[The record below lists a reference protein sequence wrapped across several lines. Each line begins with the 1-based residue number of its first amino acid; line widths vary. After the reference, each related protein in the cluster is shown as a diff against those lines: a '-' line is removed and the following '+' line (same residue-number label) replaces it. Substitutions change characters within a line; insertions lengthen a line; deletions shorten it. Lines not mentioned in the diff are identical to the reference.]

1 MRQVETDPKKITGDF
16 GVALIKQRGEVRE
29 YPLSADEAA
38 AIADYR
44 RSFPVGDVGEGG
56 AK

>member
-16 GVALIKQRGEVRE
+16 GAMLIKQRGEVRE

-38 AIADYR
+38 AIAAYR
-44 RSFPVGDVGEGG
+44 RSIGEGG
-56 AK
+56 GE